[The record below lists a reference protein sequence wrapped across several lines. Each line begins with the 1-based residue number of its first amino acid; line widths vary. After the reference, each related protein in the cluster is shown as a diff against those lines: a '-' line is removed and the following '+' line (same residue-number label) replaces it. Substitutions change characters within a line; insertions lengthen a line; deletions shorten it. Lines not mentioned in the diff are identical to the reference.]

1 MGFAMKRTPF
11 LFLVALSL
19 SFDPAGVRA
28 DEPSPGALRQA
39 VAKSLPLLEKGA
51 AGHMNQKTCYAC
63 HNQGLP
69 ILAVTLAKPRGF
81 KEAGVDLGEHM
92 TFTSDFLDKNRESYL
107 KGRGQGGQVATAGY
121 ALWTLELGGFKPNST
136 TAAVAEYL
144 LEFQKDRDHW
154 RMTSNRP
161 PSETSHFTAN
171 YLAIR
176 GLQTFGT
183 AGQQQRIAQR
193 LAEVKAWLLKTP
205 ASDTEDRVFRLW
217 SLQLVGADG
226 DHVRAAAE
234 QLAAT
239 QDKDGGWAQRDGMT
253 PDAYATGSALV
264 ALHQAAGMSAADKR
278 YQRGVKFLLETQLPD
293 GSWHVRSRSKP
304 FQTYFET
311 GYPHG
316 KDQFISVSAG
326 GWATAAL
333 ALACEP

>member
-1 MGFAMKRTPF
+1 MKRLTLLPF
-11 LFLVALSL
+11 SILALFA
-19 SFDPAGVRA
+19 DAGRLRG
-28 DEPSPGALRQA
+28 DEPSQDAIRQA
-39 VAKSLPLLEKGA
+39 VARSLPLLDKGA
-51 AGHMNQKTCYAC
+51 AGHMGQKTCYAC

-69 ILAVTLAKPRGF
+69 ILALTLARPRGF
-81 KEAGVDLGEHM
+81 KEAHADLGEHM
-92 TFTSDFLDKNRESYL
+92 TFINDFLDKNRESYL

-121 ALWTLELGGFKPNST
+121 ALWTLELGGFKPNAT

-176 GLQTFGT
+176 GLQTYGT
-183 AGQQQRIAQR
+183 EAQRRRIAKR
-193 LAEVKAWLLKTP
+193 LDDVKAWLLKTP
-205 ASDTEDRVFRLW
+205 AKDTEDRVFRLW

-226 DHVRAAAE
+226 DDVRAAAE

-239 QDKDGGWAQRDGMT
+239 QHENGGWAQLDGMS

-264 ALHQAAGMSAADKR
+264 ALHQAAGMDASDPR

>member
-1 MGFAMKRTPF
+1 MKRLTLL
-11 LFLVALSL
+11 LFSILAL
-19 SFDPAGVRA
+19 FADAGRLRGE
-28 DEPSPGALRQA
+28 EPSQDAIRQA
-39 VAKSLPLLEKGA
+39 VARSLPLLDKGA
-51 AGHMNQKTCYAC
+51 AGHMGQKTCYAC

-69 ILAVTLAKPRGF
+69 ILALTLAGPRGF
-81 KEAGVDLGEHM
+81 KEAHVDLGEHM
-92 TFTSDFLDKNRESYL
+92 TFINDFLDKNRESYL

-121 ALWTLELGGFKPNST
+121 ALWTLEMGGFQPNAT

-176 GLQTFGT
+176 GLQTYGSP
-183 AGQQQRIAQR
+183 AQRRRIAKR
-193 LAEVKAWLLKTP
+193 LDDVRAWLLKTP
-205 ASDTEDRVFRLW
+205 AKDTEDRVFRLW

-226 DHVRAAAE
+226 DAVRDAAE

-239 QDKDGGWAQRDGMT
+239 QQENGGWGQLDGMA
-253 PDAYATGSALV
+253 PDSYATGSALV
-264 ALHQAAGMSAADKR
+264 ALHQAAGMAASDPR
-278 YQRGVKFLLETQLPD
+278 YQRGVQFLLDTQLPD